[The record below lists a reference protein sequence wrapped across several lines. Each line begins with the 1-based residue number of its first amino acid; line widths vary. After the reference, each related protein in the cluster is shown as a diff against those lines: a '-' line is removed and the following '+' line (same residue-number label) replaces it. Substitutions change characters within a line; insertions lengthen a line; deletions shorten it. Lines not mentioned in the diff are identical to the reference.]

1 MAVSV
6 SLQCPRGLRM
16 GWSPVPQG
24 QSLILHPCA
33 PICSIQMFPFGSTR
47 AQSRALNPGTGRHLL
62 QNLLF
67 GLGAGKALGSL
78 RALPQAVSVG
88 ASLSPHSGPTAHRV
102 SPCQWHC
109 QDPLP
114 WQGAPLVWAQ
124 VPGGCQG
131 AQEGAGTVTAPQG
144 PQVLWQSFPHVSCRP
159 RSWGQTQSWEKIQTW
174 GSDLIQGSDPTW
186 GMLLPS
192 RKWQARGSPSLGRHW
207 ASAAGATLLHWP
219 GISEQ

>member
-1 MAVSV
+1 MESSAEYLEYFLSRTHLFLLETLALEGHTASGCLRVPAVS
-6 SLQCPRGLRM
+6 
-16 GWSPVPQG
+16 QG
-24 QSLILHPCA
+24 TENGMEPGPSGSIPDFAPLCSHLLH
-33 PICSIQMFPFGSTR
+33 SMFPFGSTG

-144 PQVLWQSFPHVSCRP
+144 PRVL
-159 RSWGQTQSWEKIQTW
+159 
-174 GSDLIQGSDPTW
+174 
-186 GMLLPS
+186 
-192 RKWQARGSPSLGRHW
+192 
-207 ASAAGATLLHWP
+207 
-219 GISEQ
+219 